1 MLVGDR
7 KDSATYVR
15 SKKRACEKIG
25 LRSFGYDLPADVG
38 EAELLALIARLNA
51 DADVHGI
58 LVQVCVVTRI
68 FDIELRLI
76 FYLRPIRALV
86 ASVDLVQV
94 LLILISFEY
103 HSRPVCLVRLRLA
116 PTAPAARAPQ
126 RISRHHC
133 HRAHQGRGRP
143 TRAERRLAAA
153 ARSGAH
159 AADLVHTARVH

>member
-58 LVQVCVVTRI
+58 LVQVRT
-68 FDIELRLI
+68 FN
-76 FYLRPIRALV
+76 
-86 ASVDLVQV
+86 
-94 LLILISFEY
+94 IS
-103 HSRPVCLVRLRLA
+103 
-116 PTAPAARAPQ
+116 
-126 RISRHHC
+126 
-133 HRAHQGRGRP
+133 
-143 TRAERRLAAA
+143 
-153 ARSGAH
+153 
-159 AADLVHTARVH
+159 